1 MSKHKKA
8 GLAIFILDRRDFKTK
23 RIIRDK
29 EGFS

>member
-8 GLAIFILDRRDFKTK
+8 GLAIFILDRGDFKTR